1 MHIGPWNEVF
11 LILLHPHLHWLV
23 ASSLTSCVGRLYI
36 SVLPSTRNH
45 QTMISCARCK
55 QEAVHAG
62 ADGKVCAC
70 DRCKHHWCDPCA
82 HELWGKG
89 RGMLSCQL
97 CNSELCVGHRRR
109 LFRLAANVIF
119 RHATFVQR
127 KGRAK
132 GVLQCVHCGTQLCL
146 HCELKCAVFWGC
158 DRCDRQVCDRC
169 IFEGKDQILGC
180 EHCDAVGLCQSC
192 NDKGKGEGML
202 AIFSCSYCDR
212 QVCNLCTKKLSQG
225 GVWQCDHCD

>member
-1 MHIGPWNEVF
+1 MENSAETLACCFHCNSNYPASQKRVPWHIAVKLYQHSVAVAVALMHIGPWNEVF

-45 QTMISCARCK
+45 QTMISCVRCK

-82 HELWGKG
+82 HELWGEG

-132 GVLQCVHCGTQLCL
+132 ACCNAFIAARNCV
-146 HCELKCAVFWGC
+146 
-158 DRCDRQVCDRC
+158 C
-169 IFEGKDQILGC
+169 I
-180 EHCDAVGLCQSC
+180 VS
-192 NDKGKGEGML
+192 
-202 AIFSCSYCDR
+202 
-212 QVCNLCTKKLSQG
+212 
-225 GVWQCDHCD
+225 